1 MARTS
6 NGRILV
12 ADDSKLWQRMVREML
27 MEAGFEVH
35 LASDGRECVQKVKYE
50 LQDLSLVLLDIRMPE
65 LDGFA
70 VLKELKRGQLT
81 ASIPILA
88 ISSHY
93 RDAHVQELK
102 KLGAVGYLNKALP
115 LGEILFRINR
125 ILYPEKRELRSNPR
139 VVDNILVRY
148 RIKDAIFSGYSFN
161 ISTGGLFIR
170 TISPPPEKTEMRLS
184 FHLPRKGRSIRSR
197 GTVVWRNE
205 YQPEGLTNYPPGVG
219 VKFMNLEQ
227 EDRLAITDHVLS
239 RLT

>member
-148 RIKDAIFSGYSFN
+148 R
-161 ISTGGLFIR
+161 R